1 MSSVF
6 YNKLIRDRIPEKITS
21 QGEACEVRAITDD
34 EEYQQELLKKVTEE
48 AAGLAQA
55 RSREDF
61 LREYADLSIVLDA
74 LTAHLDFSP
83 ADISLALKESME
95 KKGGFKERLFL
106 HWSDAGTYKSNETP
120 QGVQTYHG
128 NTLHTSG

>member
-1 MSSVF
+1 MSRVF
-6 YNKLIRDRIPEKITS
+6 YNKLIRDRIPEKIAS
-21 QGEACEVRAITDD
+21 HGEACEVRSIVDD
-34 EEYQQELLKKVTEE
+34 EEYQQELLKKVIEE
-48 AAGLAQA
+48 ATGLAQA

-95 KKGGFKERLFL
+95 KKGGFKEQLFL

-120 QGVQTYHG
+120 QGVQT
-128 NTLHTSG
+128 